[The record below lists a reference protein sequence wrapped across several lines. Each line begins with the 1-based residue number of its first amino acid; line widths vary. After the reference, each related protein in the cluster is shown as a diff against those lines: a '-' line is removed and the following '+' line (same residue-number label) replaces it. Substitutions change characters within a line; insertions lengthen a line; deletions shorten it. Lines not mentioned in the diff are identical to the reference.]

1 MHIALCASDLDFT
14 SLSLSMCRPLST
26 SVSVLEVSLIYIKI
40 HTKSST
46 LFGFELCPGYYYG
59 DTYSATVL
67 NTETLQMKCI
77 LLCCSDSLSMFLL
90 YHAVQMAFKN

>member
-14 SLSLSMCRPLST
+14 SLSLSLSMCSPLST

-59 DTYSATVL
+59 NTCSATVL
-67 NTETLQMKCI
+67 NTEALQMKMY
-77 LLCCSDSLSMFLL
+77 SSMP
-90 YHAVQMAFKN
+90 